1 MARTFPNCGPT
12 PTKCWSGNDGIGDD
26 DKDVTTGGMTR
37 CLGDVEWAQAGYDT
51 TWPATRVVLRGVEAG
66 LGGHDAG
73 VSGVD
78 AGVEKSLIPISKWG
92 RSTLSESPTFSD
104 FVPAPKRN
112 ASEN

>member
-1 MARTFPNCGPT
+1 MG
-12 PTKCWSGNDGIGDD
+12 
-26 DKDVTTGGMTR
+26 TG
-37 CLGDVEWAQAGYDT
+37 GYDT